1 MRALSARANSR
12 SRVAAGSFE
21 PVHLPEYSAADLR
34 YIIFLLRVFL
44 LRVFFY
50 RDLTS
55 EFHAS
60 RISPR
65 HRLRGRPYALDFAV
79 TILILSR
86 EIRACEGHPDVSL
99 FIPTDTVRL
108 LR

>member
-21 PVHLPEYSAADLR
+21 PVHLLECSAADLR
-34 YIIFLLRVFL
+34 YIFLLRVFL

-50 RDLTS
+50 RDLTL

-86 EIRACEGHPDVSL
+86 GIRACEGHPDVSL